1 MSKLITARSNFA
13 LESAPER
20 ARCRGCKRK
29 LETGERVYVSRY
41 VNPHNRGQ
49 NCTAYLCNLEEC
61 RQEWDSEVFVKAG
74 EQFDEE
80 AAYELPSP

>member
-1 MSKLITARSNFA
+1 MGNKLITARSNFA
-13 LESAPER
+13 LETVTKSGN
-20 ARCRGCKRK
+20 CRGCRVRIKA
-29 LETGERVYVSRY
+29 GERVYVSRY

-61 RQEWDSEVFVKAG
+61 WETWDEEVFVKAG

-80 AAYELPSP
+80 AAGLPL